1 MEVGNGKPG
10 MAGTIQCREDS
21 SYAVCCAIGSAW
33 CGGLAALRNEFAPLR
48 LQVTFNTPWV
58 RYADDETRTLDQ
70 DIAEV
75 ALK

>member
-1 MEVGNGKPG
+1 MQLGKGKPG
-10 MAGTIQCREDS
+10 MAGTVQCKEDP

-33 CGGLAALRNEFAPLR
+33 CGGLVARNELASLR

-75 ALK
+75 DLD

>member
-1 MEVGNGKPG
+1 MP
-10 MAGTIQCREDS
+10 S
-21 SYAVCCAIGSAW
+21 IGSAW
-33 CGGLAALRNEFAPLR
+33 CGGLVARNELAPLR

-75 ALK
+75 DLD